1 MAKTSCHVENFR
13 GVKSNDWTSVLFDS
27 HRTHRWILPNLA
39 DICGAK
45 KPCRAKYSRSPRL
58 PFDFGKVAHRSY
70 TITCQRGG
78 CRTPSPGGEA
88 GWSRVSSG
96 HPRPSPAITICPT
109 FPRSLYTYC
118 HVILSIPRVV
128 SLSQQ
133 TSVCI
138 IPRFPALPRR
148 CPSPSPIRSTPFPVP
163 CAPVP
168 VPSPI
173 RPPSLRERPIQCHE
187 MHYPLY

>member
-1 MAKTSCHVENFR
+1 MWCQ
-13 GVKSNDWTSVLFDS
+13 
-27 HRTHRWILPNLA
+27 NLA
-39 DICGAK
+39 VLSIFKCANPGSPLTFREKSPTD
-45 KPCRAKYSRSPRL
+45 RSA
-58 PFDFGKVAHRSY
+58 V
-70 TITCQRGG
+70 TCQRGG
-78 CRTPSPGGEA
+78 CCPHHQREVRMVVRIKRASAAT
-88 GWSRVSSG
+88 
-96 HPRPSPAITICPT
+96 PAITICPT